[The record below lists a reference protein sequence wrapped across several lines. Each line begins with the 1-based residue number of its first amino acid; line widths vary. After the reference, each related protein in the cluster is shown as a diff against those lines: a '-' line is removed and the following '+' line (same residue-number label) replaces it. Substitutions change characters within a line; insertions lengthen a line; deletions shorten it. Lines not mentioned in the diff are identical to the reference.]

1 MVGGAVGGDDD
12 DDVSLLL
19 WEIPNL
25 EAEDP
30 LRPLTNFS
38 MFLISLESLFS
49 VLFSLTS
56 SDAWVVL
63 LAFED
68 SSLLFLL
75 FSSGLF
81 LDKFSDAVT
90 SDLVDALASSRPA
103 NFLTD

>member
-1 MVGGAVGGDDD
+1 M
-12 DDVSLLL
+12 
-19 WEIPNL
+19 
-25 EAEDP
+25 EAEVP

-38 MFLISLESLFS
+38 IFLISLESFS

-75 FSSGLF
+75 FSSGLL

>member
-38 MFLISLESLFS
+38 MFLISLESFS

-56 SDAWVVL
+56 SDAWVV

-75 FSSGLF
+75 FSSGLL

-90 SDLVDALASSRPA
+90 SDLVDAVLASSRPA